1 MIRTYEPSD
10 GTQYDA
16 KTTLEATPPLIVLHE
31 PSTYFLGA
39 DTEGSCVIG
48 RDILQI
54 KM

>member
-1 MIRTYEPSD
+1 MIRTYKHSD

-16 KTTLEATPPLIVLHE
+16 KTTLDATPPLVVLHE

-39 DTEGSCVIG
+39 DTEGSCVID
-48 RDILQI
+48 RDILQL

>member
-1 MIRTYEPSD
+1 MIRTYKHSD

-16 KTTLEATPPLIVLHE
+16 KTALDATPPLVVLHE

-39 DTEGSCVIG
+39 DTEGSCVID
-48 RDILQI
+48 RDILQL